1 MENSIS
7 SFVTKLIPLIDTDRD
22 GLLFIDG
29 AWGTGKTHF
38 IKTRLKGLYDK
49 NTYFYISLL
58 GISSLEDFKSK
69 IIECY
74 YLADAEN
81 ITHQINS
88 IADSASLLRGS
99 PDDSGVIKSLFNS
112 IGASIKGKVLSSLSG
127 IFILDDIERVDKEEV
142 TSLILNYCHTLYSQK
157 ESQKLDF
164 IVVGNTSKEAS
175 FEITH
180 KEKLISDTISFTPNF
195 EELCDI
201 ILPRL
206 SPLPETDKQ
215 AFLNII
221 KNQDIVNLR
230 IINRCIDKI
239 LPLYEYIN
247 SNPDK
252 EWNVRSSD
260 VIGCITSSIILHHS
274 HNKSIEI
281 LHKHSPKNYLI
292 NQDDNDSYSE
302 KELWTLYRKYAI
314 PDIVRDYSMGLESSQ
329 STQEVIFSTPKK
341 MSLDD
346 IAIADQP
353 HIHDVD
359 EISLSQ
365 CFHEI
370 ITKKRIVPI
379 YSWMLMVRNYIF
391 LTENE
396 YLPTNPLLSKD
407 YIEQMANDF
416 SLEEISDFIDKK
428 GGFDHLRRYGLSS
441 MNQDPYMNIFLNK
454 YESHITAATIKS
466 LRHAVAYDGWYSIDT
481 TKSIDS
487 LDDYSRFRPLQ
498 IIGSSFLLKHL
509 LLSWKPIDIESFD
522 SYLANLY
529 AFSNIREYLCEEKPH
544 LIRLE
549 IHTYIYLRSKK
560 PNFKYGAIKRL
571 NGTLNEI
578 LTRL

>member
-7 SFVTKLIPLIDTDRD
+7 SFVTKLIPLIETDRD

-38 IKTRLKGLYDK
+38 IKTRLKDLYDK

-74 YLADAEN
+74 YLADSEN
-81 ITHQINS
+81 ITNQINS

-157 ESQKLDF
+157 ESRELDF
-164 IVVGNTSKEAS
+164 IVVGNTSKEAN

-221 KNQDIVNLR
+221 KNQGIVNLR

-281 LHKHSPKNYLI
+281 LHKHSPKN
-292 NQDDNDSYSE
+292 
-302 KELWTLYRKYAI
+302 
-314 PDIVRDYSMGLESSQ
+314 
-329 STQEVIFSTPKK
+329 
-341 MSLDD
+341 
-346 IAIADQP
+346 
-353 HIHDVD
+353 
-359 EISLSQ
+359 
-365 CFHEI
+365 
-370 ITKKRIVPI
+370 
-379 YSWMLMVRNYIF
+379 
-391 LTENE
+391 
-396 YLPTNPLLSKD
+396 
-407 YIEQMANDF
+407 
-416 SLEEISDFIDKK
+416 
-428 GGFDHLRRYGLSS
+428 
-441 MNQDPYMNIFLNK
+441 
-454 YESHITAATIKS
+454 
-466 LRHAVAYDGWYSIDT
+466 
-481 TKSIDS
+481 
-487 LDDYSRFRPLQ
+487 
-498 IIGSSFLLKHL
+498 
-509 LLSWKPIDIESFD
+509 
-522 SYLANLY
+522 
-529 AFSNIREYLCEEKPH
+529 
-544 LIRLE
+544 
-549 IHTYIYLRSKK
+549 
-560 PNFKYGAIKRL
+560 
-571 NGTLNEI
+571 
-578 LTRL
+578 